1 MAKRGRLSAPISAR
15 ASRLESRGSR
25 ALGRRLPRGH
35 GRAHMAGAGHADN
48 RLMAVLPDEYSRV
61 NLSSDPIY
69 RYLHITKGGP
79 GGVPGRAAEQDLV
92 DSPWLQRL
100 RRIHQLQSAW
110 WVFATAEHSRFQHAL
125 GAMHL
130 AGEWARHLHPTL
142 SASCSGTPSI
152 ALVEETMRMAGLLHD
167 VGHGP
172 FGHFFDENYLDT
184 WGVDHEVIGRAL
196 ITGPLAGLIGE
207 LGASP
212 SADFEPGEG
221 IDPRWVAYL
230 ISARELDGFS
240 PPGWLAALQPAL
252 TGAFSADNMDY
263 VPRDS
268 YICGVSAGPVDVQR
282 ILHYSF
288 ISERGL
294 TLHAHAAEALYM
306 FLNSRLYLYHQVY
319 FHRTVRRI
327 DLQLREVFRP
337 TLALL
342 LGGNPLERLDSYQSL
357 TEWSLLSDVDR
368 WAREGEGD
376 RLELGRAW
384 AAIVARKLKW
394 KLVYQGL
401 SDARDVPAGA
411 FRVTR
416 QEFASRIRAQLPE
429 RLRAIEFEVDVAA
442 QESRA
447 FNPMT
452 ETADILFYEPL
463 EGSYQQSRVLDIFK
477 RLPVRMALLRIFA

>member
-1 MAKRGRLSAPISAR
+1 MAEAPS
-15 ASRLESRGSR
+15 
-25 ALGRRLPRGH
+25 
-35 GRAHMAGAGHADN
+35 
-48 RLMAVLPDEYSRV
+48 EYSRV

-69 RYLHITKGGP
+69 RYLRITKGGP
-79 GGVPGRAAEQDLV
+79 GGVPGQAAEQDLV
-92 DSPWLQRL
+92 DAAWLQRL

-130 AGEWARHLHPTL
+130 AGEWARHLYSSLKVACPDAP
-142 SASCSGTPSI
+142 SAQ
-152 ALVEETMRMAGLLHD
+152 LVEETMRMAGLLHD

-184 WGVDHEVIGRAL
+184 WDLDHEDVGRAL
-196 ITGPLAGLIGE
+196 VTGALADQVAE

-212 SADFEPGEG
+212 TADFERGERV
-221 IDPRWVAYL
+221 DPRWVAYL
-230 ISARELDGFS
+230 ISSRELDGFE
-240 PPGWLAALQPAL
+240 PPKWLAALRPAL
-252 TGAFSADNMDY
+252 VGAFSADNMDY

-268 YICGVSAGPVDVQR
+268 YICGVAAGPVDVQR
-282 ILHYSF
+282 IVHYSF

-294 TLHAHAAEALYM
+294 TLHAHGAEALYM

-337 TLALL
+337 TLELL
-342 LGGNPLERLDSYQSL
+342 LGGNPLERVDRFQAL

-368 WAREGEGD
+368 WAHGD
-376 RLELGRAW
+376 GDPARRELGQAW
-384 AAIVARKLKW
+384 AAVVARKLKW
-394 KLVYQGL
+394 RLIYQGHT
-401 SDARDVPAGA
+401 DARDIPPQALS
-411 FRVTR
+411 VTR
-416 QEFASRIRAQLPE
+416 QEFAQQIREHLPAK
-429 RLRAIEFEVDVAA
+429 LGHIEFEVDVAA

-463 EGSYQQSRVLDIFK
+463 EGRYQQSRVLDLFR
-477 RLPVRMALLRIFA
+477 RLPVRMALFRIFARDETHRRELIKAANEVLGLAST

>member
-1 MAKRGRLSAPISAR
+1 VDEAR
-15 ASRLESRGSR
+15 S
-25 ALGRRLPRGH
+25 
-35 GRAHMAGAGHADN
+35 
-48 RLMAVLPDEYSRV
+48 EYSRV

-69 RYLHITKGGP
+69 RYLRITKGGP
-79 GGVPGRAAEQDLV
+79 GGVAGQASEQDLV
-92 DSPWLQRL
+92 DEAWLQRL

-130 AGEWARHLHPTL
+130 AGEWARHLY
-142 SASCSGTPSI
+142 PSLEVTCPD
-152 ALVEETMRMAGLLHD
+152 APSPQLVEETMRIAGLLHD

-184 WGVDHEVIGRAL
+184 WGIDHEVVGRAL
-196 ITGPLAGLIGE
+196 ITGPLADLIGE

-212 SADFEPGEG
+212 TADFERGER

-230 ISARELDGFS
+230 ISPHELEGFE
-240 PPGWLAALQPAL
+240 PPPWLRALQPAL
-252 TGAFSADNMDY
+252 IGAYSADNMDY

-268 YICGVSAGPVDVQR
+268 YICGVAAGPVDVQR
-282 ILHYSF
+282 IVHYSF

-294 TLHAHAAEALYM
+294 TLHAHGAEALYM

-337 TLALL
+337 TLELL
-342 LGGNPLERLDSYQSL
+342 LGGNPLDRLDRFRDL

-368 WAREGEGD
+368 WAHGD
-376 RLELGRAW
+376 GDPRRRELGQAW
-384 AAIVARKLKW
+384 AAVVARRLKW
-394 KLVYQGL
+394 KLIYQGHT
-401 SDARDVPAGA
+401 DARDIPTGA
-411 FRVTR
+411 LGMTR
-416 QEFASRIRAQLPE
+416 DEFAR
-429 RLRAIEFEVDVAA
+429 RLRELLPTRLRDIVFEVDVAA

-463 EGSYQQSRVLDIFK
+463 EGRYQQSRVLDLFR
-477 RLPVRMALLRIFA
+477 RLPVRMALFRIFAHDETHRKELIDAANEVLGLSAEA

>member
-1 MAKRGRLSAPISAR
+1 VADV
-15 ASRLESRGSR
+15 
-25 ALGRRLPRGH
+25 LG
-35 GRAHMAGAGHADN
+35 
-48 RLMAVLPDEYSRV
+48 EYSRV

-69 RYLHITKGGP
+69 RYLRITKGGP
-79 GGVPGRAAEQDLV
+79 GGVPGAASEQDLV
-92 DSPWLQRL
+92 DSAWLQRL

-142 SASCSGTPSI
+142 KASCKDTPSI
-152 ALVEETMRMAGLLHD
+152 ALVEETLRVAGLLHD

-184 WGVDHEVIGRAL
+184 WEIDHEVIGRAL
-196 ITGPLAGLIGE
+196 IGDSLAGAIRA

-212 SADFEPGEG
+212 NTDFETGER

-230 ISARELDGFS
+230 ISSADLEDFRAPS
-240 PPGWLAALQPAL
+240 WLSALKPAL
-252 TGAFSADNMDY
+252 VGAYSADNMDY

-268 YICGVSAGPVDVQR
+268 YICGVAAGPVDVQR

-294 TLHAHAAEALYM
+294 ALHAHAAEALYM
-306 FLNSRLYLYHQVY
+306 FLSARLYLYHQVY

-337 TLALL
+337 TLELM
-342 LGGNPLERLDSYQSL
+342 LGGNPLERLEQYQGL
-357 TEWSLLSDVDR
+357 TEWSLLSDVNR
-368 WAREGEGD
+368 WALGD
-376 RLELGRAW
+376 GDAERRELGRAW
-384 AAIVARKLKW
+384 ADVVARKLKW
-394 KLVYQGL
+394 KLIYQGHA
-401 SDARDVPAGA
+401 DAMEIPSAA
-411 FRVTR
+411 LTLT
-416 QEFASRIRAQLPE
+416 RAQFARELRE
-429 RLRAIEFEVDVAA
+429 RLPDRLRGIVFEVDVAA

-452 ETADILFYEPL
+452 ETADILLYDPL
-463 EGSYQQSRVLDIFK
+463 ENRYQQSRVLDLFR
-477 RLPVRMALLRIFA
+477 RLPVRMALFRIFAHDDAHREELIKAANEVLASS

>member
-1 MAKRGRLSAPISAR
+1 MD
-15 ASRLESRGSR
+15 ESRS
-25 ALGRRLPRGH
+25 
-35 GRAHMAGAGHADN
+35 
-48 RLMAVLPDEYSRV
+48 EYSRV

-69 RYLHITKGGP
+69 RYLRITKGGP
-79 GGVPGRAAEQDLV
+79 GGVGGEASEQDLV
-92 DSPWLQRL
+92 DAAWLQRL

-130 AGEWARHLHPTL
+130 AGEWARHLY
-142 SASCSGTPSI
+142 PSLKSSVGDVPSPQ
-152 ALVEETMRMAGLLHD
+152 LVEETMRIAGLLHD

-184 WGVDHEVIGRAL
+184 WGIDHEVIGREL
-196 ITGPLAGLIGE
+196 ITGPLAEMIGR

-212 SADFEPGEG
+212 SSDFEAGER
-221 IDPRWVAYL
+221 IDPRWVAFL
-230 ISARELDGFS
+230 ISSSELEGLR
-240 PPGWLAALQPAL
+240 PPGWLRVLRPAL
-252 TGAFSADNMDY
+252 VGAYSADNMDY

-294 TLHAHAAEALYM
+294 TLHSHAAEALYM

-337 TLALL
+337 TIDLV
-342 LGGNPLERLDSYQSL
+342 LGGNPLERLDRYLHL
-357 TEWSLLSDVDR
+357 TEWSLLSDVDA
-368 WAREGEGD
+368 WARGEAGAERRELGQAWGDVVARRLRWRLIYQGHTDAREIPSGALSVTREQFARQIRD
-376 RLELGRAW
+376 RL
-384 AAIVARKLKW
+384 
-394 KLVYQGL
+394 
-401 SDARDVPAGA
+401 PAG
-411 FRVTR
+411 
-416 QEFASRIRAQLPE
+416 
-429 RLRAIEFEVDVAA
+429 LRGIEFEVDVAA

-463 EGSYQQSRVLDIFK
+463 EDRYRQSRVLDLFR
-477 RLPVRMALLRIFA
+477 RLPVRMALFRIFAHDETHRHELITAANEVLGLT

>member
-1 MAKRGRLSAPISAR
+1 MDEAR
-15 ASRLESRGSR
+15 A
-25 ALGRRLPRGH
+25 
-35 GRAHMAGAGHADN
+35 
-48 RLMAVLPDEYSRV
+48 EYSRV

-69 RYLHITKGGP
+69 RYLRITKGGP
-79 GGVPGRAAEQDLV
+79 GGVAGQASEQDLV
-92 DSPWLQRL
+92 DAAWLQRL

-130 AGEWARHLHPTL
+130 AGEWARHLYPSL
-142 SASCSGTPSI
+142 KVSCPDVPSSQ
-152 ALVEETMRMAGLLHD
+152 LVEETMRIAGLLHD

-184 WGVDHEVIGRAL
+184 WGIDHEVIGRAL
-196 ITGPLAGLIGE
+196 ITGALADAIGE

-212 SADFEPGEG
+212 TADFDAGDR

-230 ISARELDGFS
+230 ISSRDLEGFE
-240 PPGWLAALQPAL
+240 PPPWVAVLRPAL
-252 TGAFSADNMDY
+252 IGAFSADNMDY

-282 ILHYSF
+282 IVHYSF
-288 ISERGL
+288 ISDRGL
-294 TLHAHAAEALYM
+294 TLHAHGAEALYM

-337 TLALL
+337 TIEVL
-342 LGGNPLERLDSYQSL
+342 LGGNPLDRLDRFQSL

-368 WAREGEGD
+368 WAHGD
-376 RLELGRAW
+376 GDPKRRELGEAW
-384 AAIVARKLKW
+384 AAVVARRLKW
-394 KLVYQGL
+394 RLIYQGHT
-401 SDARDVPAGA
+401 DARDIPAQA
-411 FRVTR
+411 LSVTR
-416 QEFASRIRAQLPE
+416 QEFAQLIRGHLPAG
-429 RLRAIEFEVDVAA
+429 LRDVEFEVDVAA

-463 EGSYQQSRVLDIFK
+463 EDRYQQSRVLDLFR
-477 RLPVRMALLRIFA
+477 RLPVRMALFRIFARDESHRQELIRAANEVLGLT

>member
-1 MAKRGRLSAPISAR
+1 MPRNNREPGNIRGVD
-15 ASRLESRGSR
+15 E
-25 ALGRRLPRGH
+25 PRS
-35 GRAHMAGAGHADN
+35 
-48 RLMAVLPDEYSRV
+48 EYARV

-69 RYLHITKGGP
+69 RYLRITRTGP
-79 GGVPGRAAEQDLV
+79 GGVAGQASEQDLI
-92 DSPWLQRL
+92 DAAWLQRL

-130 AGEWARHLHPTL
+130 AGEWTRHLY
-142 SASCSGTPSI
+142 PSLK
-152 ALVEETMRMAGLLHD
+152 AAVSDVPSPQLVEETMRMAGLLHD

-184 WGVDHEVIGRAL
+184 WGIDHEVIGREL
-196 ITGPLAGLIGE
+196 ITGPLADLLAE

-212 SADFEPGEG
+212 AADFERGER

-230 ISARELDGFS
+230 ISSSELGGFA
-240 PPGWLAALQPAL
+240 PPPWLEALRPAL
-252 TGAFSADNMDY
+252 VGAYSADNMDY

-282 ILHYSF
+282 IIHYSF

-294 TLHAHAAEALYM
+294 TLHAHGAEALYM

-337 TLALL
+337 TLDVL
-342 LGGNPLERLDSYQSL
+342 LGGNPLERLDRFLGL

-368 WAREGEGD
+368 WAHDDGNGAR
-376 RLELGRAW
+376 RELGRAW
-384 AAIVARKLKW
+384 ADVVSRKLKW
-394 KLVYQGL
+394 RLIYQGHT
-401 SDARDVPAGA
+401 DAREIPKGA
-411 FRVTR
+411 LTATR
-416 QEFASRIRAQLPE
+416 AEFAAQIRECLPAAA
-429 RLRAIEFEVDVAA
+429 RGTVFEVDVAA

-463 EGSYQQSRVLDIFK
+463 EDRYRQSRVLDLFR
-477 RLPVRMALLRIFA
+477 RLPVRMALFRIFAHDETHRGELIKAANEVLGLA

>member
-1 MAKRGRLSAPISAR
+1 M
-15 ASRLESRGSR
+15 
-25 ALGRRLPRGH
+25 
-35 GRAHMAGAGHADN
+35 
-48 RLMAVLPDEYSRV
+48 V
-61 NLSSDPIY
+61 
-69 RYLHITKGGP
+69 GP
-79 GGVPGRAAEQDLV
+79 
-92 DSPWLQRL
+92 
-100 RRIHQLQSAW
+100 
-110 WVFATAEHSRFQHAL
+110 
-125 GAMHL
+125 
-130 AGEWARHLHPTL
+130 
-142 SASCSGTPSI
+142 
-152 ALVEETMRMAGLLHD
+152 
-167 VGHGP
+167 
-172 FGHFFDENYLDT
+172 Y
-184 WGVDHEVIGRAL
+184 
-196 ITGPLAGLIGE
+196 
-207 LGASP
+207 
-212 SADFEPGEG
+212 
-221 IDPRWVAYL
+221 
-230 ISARELDGFS
+230 
-240 PPGWLAALQPAL
+240 
-252 TGAFSADNMDY
+252 SADNMDY

-268 YICGVSAGPVDVQR
+268 YICGVAAGPVDVQR

-306 FLNSRLYLYHQVY
+306 FLNARLYLYHQVY

-342 LGGNPLERLDSYQSL
+342 LGGNPLERMDSYESL

-368 WAREGEGD
+368 WAREGKGE

-401 SDARDVPAGA
+401 SDAREVPAGA

-416 QEFASRIRAQLPE
+416 EEFASKIRAQLPD
-429 RLRAIEFEVDVAA
+429 RLQSIEFEVDVAA

-463 EGSYQQSRVLDIFK
+463 EGSYQQSRVLDLFK
-477 RLPVRMALLRIFA
+477 RLPVQMSLFRIFARDDAHSRELIAAANAVLST

>member
-1 MAKRGRLSAPISAR
+1 MDEAR
-15 ASRLESRGSR
+15 S
-25 ALGRRLPRGH
+25 
-35 GRAHMAGAGHADN
+35 
-48 RLMAVLPDEYSRV
+48 EYSRV

-69 RYLHITKGGP
+69 RYLRITKGGP
-79 GGVPGRAAEQDLV
+79 GGVAGQAAEQDLV
-92 DSPWLQRL
+92 DAAWLQRL

-130 AGEWARHLHPTL
+130 AGEWTRHLYPSL
-142 SASCSGTPSI
+142 KVSCPNVPSPQ
-152 ALVEETMRMAGLLHD
+152 LVEETMRIAGLLHD

-172 FGHFFDENYLDT
+172 FGHFFDENYLDA
-184 WGVDHEVIGRAL
+184 WGIDHEVVGRTL
-196 ITGPLAGLIGE
+196 ITGPLAGLVAE

-212 SADFEPGEG
+212 SADFESGER

-230 ISARELDGFS
+230 ISSSELAGFQ
-240 PPGWLAALQPAL
+240 PPPWLEVLRPAL
-252 TGAFSADNMDY
+252 IGPFSADNMDY

-268 YICGVSAGPVDVQR
+268 YICGVSAGPIDVQR
-282 ILHYSF
+282 IVHYSF

-294 TLHAHAAEALYM
+294 TLHSHAAEALYM

-337 TLALL
+337 TIELL
-342 LGGNPLERLDSYQSL
+342 LGGNPLEHLDRYLVL

-368 WAREGEGD
+368 WAHGSEKQR
-376 RLELGRAW
+376 RELGEAW
-384 AAIVARKLKW
+384 AAVVARKLKW
-394 KLVYQGL
+394 RLIYQGHT
-401 SDARDVPAGA
+401 DARDIPSGA
-411 FRVTR
+411 LSVTR
-416 QEFASRIRAQLPE
+416 EQFANRLRE
-429 RLRAIEFEVDVAA
+429 RLPSGLRGIAFEVDVAA

-463 EGSYQQSRVLDIFK
+463 EDRYRQSRVLDLFK
-477 RLPVRMALLRIFA
+477 RLPVRMALFRIFAHDETHRDELIRAANEVLGLAT

>member
-1 MAKRGRLSAPISAR
+1 MDEAR
-15 ASRLESRGSR
+15 S
-25 ALGRRLPRGH
+25 
-35 GRAHMAGAGHADN
+35 
-48 RLMAVLPDEYSRV
+48 EYSRV

-69 RYLHITKGGP
+69 RYLRITKGGA
-79 GGVPGRAAEQDLV
+79 GGVAGQAAEQDLV
-92 DSPWLQRL
+92 DAAWLQRL

-130 AGEWARHLHPTL
+130 AGEWTQHLYRSL
-142 SASCSGTPSI
+142 RVAMGDVPSPQ
-152 ALVEETMRMAGLLHD
+152 LVEETMRIAGLLHD

-184 WGVDHEVIGRAL
+184 WDLDHEMIGREL
-196 ITGPLAGLIGE
+196 ITGPLADLVAE

-212 SADFEPGEG
+212 TADFERGER
-221 IDPRWVAYL
+221 IDPRWVAFL
-230 ISARELDGFS
+230 ISSRELEGFQ
-240 PPGWLAALQPAL
+240 PPPWLVALRPAL
-252 TGAFSADNMDY
+252 IGAYSADNMDY

-282 ILHYSF
+282 IIHYSF

-337 TLALL
+337 TLEVL
-342 LGGNPLERLDSYQSL
+342 LGGNPLERLDRYLGL

-368 WAREGEGD
+368 WAKGD
-376 RLELGRAW
+376 GDAQHRELGQAW
-384 AAIVARKLKW
+384 AAVVARKLKW
-394 KLVYQGL
+394 RLIYQGHT
-401 SDARDVPAGA
+401 DARDVPSAA
-411 FRVTR
+411 LSVTR
-416 QEFASRIRAQLPE
+416 EQFARQLRE
-429 RLRAIEFEVDVAA
+429 RLPSKLHDIEFEVDVAA

-463 EGSYQQSRVLDIFK
+463 EDVYRQSRVLDLFK
-477 RLPVRMALLRIFA
+477 RLPVRMALFRIFARDETHRHELIRAANEVLGLTG

>member
-1 MAKRGRLSAPISAR
+1 MPRNNRGVDDERS
-15 ASRLESRGSR
+15 
-25 ALGRRLPRGH
+25 
-35 GRAHMAGAGHADN
+35 
-48 RLMAVLPDEYSRV
+48 EYSRV

-69 RYLHITKGGP
+69 RYLRITKGGP
-79 GGVPGRAAEQDLV
+79 GGVRGGAAEQDLV
-92 DSPWLQRL
+92 DTAWLQRL

-130 AGEWARHLHPTL
+130 AGEWARHLYPSLRVIHPDV
-142 SASCSGTPSI
+142 PSPQ
-152 ALVEETMRMAGLLHD
+152 LVEETMRMAGLLHD

-184 WGVDHEVIGRAL
+184 WDIDHEVIGREL
-196 ITGPLAGLIGE
+196 ITGPLADMLGE

-212 SADFEPGEG
+212 AADFASGER
-221 IDPRWVAYL
+221 IDPRWVAYI
-230 ISARELDGFS
+230 ISPQELGGFA
-240 PPGWLAALQPAL
+240 PPAWLEVLRPAL
-252 TGAFSADNMDY
+252 IGAFSADNMDY

-288 ISERGL
+288 VSERGL

-306 FLNSRLYLYHQVY
+306 FLNARLYLYSQVY

-337 TLALL
+337 TLELL
-342 LGGNPLERLDSYQSL
+342 LGGNPLLRLDRYLGL

-368 WAREGEGD
+368 WARGD
-376 RLELGRAW
+376 GDGQERELGQAW
-384 AAIVARKLKW
+384 AAVVARKLKW
-394 KLVYQGL
+394 KLIYQGTIE
-401 SDARDVPAGA
+401 ARDVPTGA
-411 FRVTR
+411 LALTR
-416 QEFASRIRAQLPE
+416 QEFARRIRERLPE
-429 RLRAIEFEVDVAA
+429 GLRDIVFEVDVAA

-447 FNPMT
+447 FNPIA

-463 EGSYQQSRVLDIFK
+463 EDRYQQSRVLDLFR
-477 RLPVRMALLRIFA
+477 RLPVRMALFRIFAHDEAHRRELIDAAHEVLGLSS

>member
-1 MAKRGRLSAPISAR
+1 MLS
-15 ASRLESRGSR
+15 
-25 ALGRRLPRGH
+25 
-35 GRAHMAGAGHADN
+35 
-48 RLMAVLPDEYSRV
+48 VLPDEYSRV

-69 RYLHITKGGP
+69 RYLRITKGGP
-79 GGVPGRAAEQDLV
+79 GGVPGRSAEQDLV

-130 AGEWARHLHPTL
+130 AGEWARHLHSTL
-142 SASCSGTPSI
+142 SATCSGTPSI

-184 WGVDHEVIGRAL
+184 WGIDHEVIGRAL
-196 ITGPLAGLIGE
+196 ITGPLAELVEG

-212 SADFEPGEG
+212 NGDFELGER

-230 ISARELDGFS
+230 IASPELDGFTA
-240 PPGWLAALQPAL
+240 PAWLLALKPAMV
-252 TGAFSADNMDY
+252 GAYSADNMDY

-268 YICGVSAGPVDVQR
+268 YICGVAAGPVDVQR

-288 ISERGL
+288 ISDRGL

-306 FLNSRLYLYHQVY
+306 FLSARLYLYEQVY

-337 TLALL
+337 TVELL
-342 LGGNPLERLDSYQSL
+342 LRGNPLERLDEYL
-357 TEWSLLSDVDR
+357 MFTEWALLSEVNR
-368 WAREGEGD
+368 WALGEGD
-376 RLELGRAW
+376 ARKRELGHAW
-384 AAIVARKLKW
+384 ADVVARKLKW
-394 KLVYQGL
+394 KLVYQGHT
-401 SDARDVPAGA
+401 DAAEASGAALGITREEFGQMLRQRLPA
-411 FRVTR
+411 RMR
-416 QEFASRIRAQLPE
+416 S
-429 RLRAIEFEVDVAA
+429 IEFEVDVAA

-447 FNPMT
+447 FNPLN
-452 ETADILFYEPL
+452 ETSDILLYDPL
-463 EGSYQQSRVLDIFK
+463 EDRFQQSQVLDLFR
-477 RLPVRMALLRIFA
+477 RLPVRMTLFRIFARDSAHNRELIDAANAVLGATS